1 MEKELID
8 KWYACIFLHNRST
21 GLYIGRMRKR
31 FLNDEGGMVLALELD
46 CLEPKLDIADIILR
60 EAKRKDID
68 VFPIKGI
75 TN

>member
-1 MEKELID
+1 M
-8 KWYACIFLHNRST
+8 HNRST

-46 CLEPKLDIADIILR
+46 CLERKLGIADIILR